1 MPANK
6 NAVIR
11 YKFLDDLLSD
21 RLHYYS
27 MEELTE
33 KVNERLEDLGYS
45 PVVSRTL
52 EKDLVFLQE
61 RPFCIPLERNRKG
74 GKSYIT

>member
-21 RLHYYS
+21 HLHYYS
-27 MEELTE
+27 MKELTE

-61 RPFCIPLERNRKG
+61 RPCCIPLERNRKG
-74 GKSYIT
+74 GKS